1 MEKQHFDFWQEH
13 SLRFLEMALR
23 TDNLEVLSNPCGY
36 GKSTGACGD
45 TVEIYL
51 DVKHG
56 QICRATFQSDGCL
69 NSVACANTV
78 LHLIQEKTLE
88 DAWDVTPEAVV
99 AYLET
104 LPAVETHCA
113 ELAVGALYRALAN
126 AASGHDPGVLS

>member
-56 QICRATFQSDGCL
+56 QICRATFQSNGCL
-69 NSVACANTV
+69 NAVACANTV

-88 DAWDVTPEAVV
+88 DAWNVTPEAVV
-99 AYLET
+99 TFLET
-104 LPAVETHCA
+104 LPTAEIHCA

-126 AASGHDPGVLS
+126 AASG